1 MLVLEGKSVFAGIA
15 IGPVILYKRMV
26 HTVAGHVVTN
36 PENEVARFRAAR
48 LTAQNQIKALYEK
61 ALTEVDEKT
70 ANIFDVHQM
79 MLDDL
84 DYIEAIESTIR
95 TQKMNAEYAVNAT
108 ADSFAKMFA
117 AMDDAYMQAR
127 AADVKDISGKVLNIL
142 TGGNEGLV
150 TLEKPSIL
158 AANDLVPSE
167 TVSLDKNKIMAFITE
182 AGSTNSHTAI
192 LARTMGIPAI
202 VGLGTKLVANL
213 KNDMTV
219 IVDGFEGKVYIDPD
233 ATTLNVMTAKL
244 EKDKK
249 HKALLADLKGK
260 PNVTKSGH
268 QIKVYANI
276 GQPKDLTAVLDN
288 DAGGIG
294 LFRSEF
300 LYLGR
305 DNFPSEE
312 EQFTAYKTVLETM
325 HNKEV
330 VIRTLDIGADKQV
343 GYFNLPHE
351 DNPALGYRAI
361 RICLTQP
368 EIFKT
373 QLRAIL
379 RASAFGKA
387 DIMFPMITSAKEI
400 EDAKAIVTE
409 VKAELKA
416 KEIDFDENIKIGIMI
431 ETPAAAVISDDL
443 AKHVDF
449 FSIGSNDLT
458 QYTLAIDRQNTS
470 LDRFFNAHHPALLRL
485 IAHTAESAHANGIW
499 CGICGELGADQE
511 LTEEFIKMGI
521 DELSVSPA
529 SILPLR
535 EKIRNL
541 D

>member
-26 HTVAGHVVTN
+26 HTVAGHVVAN
-36 PENEVARFRAAR
+36 PESEVARFRAAR

-202 VGLGTKLVANL
+202 VGLGNKLVANL
-213 KNDMTV
+213 KNDLTV

-233 ATTLNVMTAKL
+233 ATTLSVMSAKL

-260 PNVTKSGH
+260 PNETKSGH

-325 HNKEV
+325 HGKEV

-400 EDAKAIVTE
+400 EDAKSIVSE
-409 VKAELKA
+409 VKEELKLNGIA
-416 KEIDFDENIKIGIMI
+416 FDENIKIGIMI
-431 ETPAAAVISDDL
+431 ETPAAAVISDEL

-499 CGICGELGADQE
+499 VGICGELGADQA

-535 EKIRNL
+535 ERIRNI